1 LSREAGIHRYTS
13 TQEIIMTQI
22 VTDQDFHAQ
31 VIASEKP
38 VLVDFFAE
46 WCGPCKQMAPA
57 LDELAEEMADQVTI
71 VKIDAEESP
80 DAPTKYGIRGFPT
93 LLIFKNGEV
102 AASKMGAM
110 RKSELKQWI
119 ESEL

>member
-1 LSREAGIHRYTS
+1 
-13 TQEIIMTQI
+13 MTQI
-22 VTDQDFHAQ
+22 VNDQSFHHD
-31 VIASEKP
+31 VISSEKP

-80 DAPTKYGIRGFPT
+80 EAPTTYGSRGFPT
-93 LLIFKNGEV
+93 MLLFKNGEV
-102 AASKMGAM
+102 AARKMGAM
-110 RKSELKQWI
+110 RKSELKQWL
-119 ESEL
+119 ESAL